1 MCARTNS
8 PLRSVDG
15 LKLCGFSLNKCDYCE
30 KKCLFGKKSLSVNTT
45 TVFKCVVPV
54 KSASIA
60 EWRANDM
67 AKIKA
72 YTAEAIEFCANEFD
86 KQVGEALSTAN
97 TYAASNAELGAKYTP
112 K

>member
-1 MCARTNS
+1 MGSSFGRLTWISRILSPCA
-8 PLRSVDG
+8 
-15 LKLCGFSLNKCDYCE
+15 LKKSHAWI
-30 KKCLFGKKSLSVNTT
+30 GKKSLSVNTT